1 MEKKDRDLNLDVLKI
16 IIMLMVMCLHYLS
29 HQNFLHMYE
38 IGTPMYFMSW
48 FLYGVCVVSVDVFV
62 IITGYF
68 MCGRNFK
75 PEKHVHRVLDILL
88 STQFCSII
96 IGLICYIVFKETVG
110 KEDIIRTIFPTATN
124 TNWFITA
131 YVLLLILAP
140 IADVFVKKINQST
153 YKRVI
158 MLMFLFICVLPT
170 ISFQYRLMTK
180 IEPGV
185 IVLFL
190 FLYLVGGYLSRYRV
204 HVRKTYSAIIY
215 MTTVFLLVVSKFF
228 LDYIISNVPLIANKL
243 GSELSE
249 KYADKFY
256 EYSSFLVVVG
266 AIALFCYFRE
276 IKLSTS
282 TTGKN
287 IISFLSTSTLT
298 VYVCHDQQ
306 IFRKNVL
313 WNKIVNT
320 DLLVTGK
327 FSIILL
333 PALMIITVI
342 AIYILFAC
350 FHNFVIKEFISKK
363 VMNSDICGK
372 SKKLIINSKIYS
384 LYMRFISGF

>member
-88 STQFCSII
+88 CMPWST
-96 IGLICYIVFKETVG
+96 
-110 KEDIIRTIFPTATN
+110 D
-124 TNWFITA
+124 
-131 YVLLLILAP
+131 
-140 IADVFVKKINQST
+140 
-153 YKRVI
+153 
-158 MLMFLFICVLPT
+158 
-170 ISFQYRLMTK
+170 
-180 IEPGV
+180 
-185 IVLFL
+185 
-190 FLYLVGGYLSRYRV
+190 
-204 HVRKTYSAIIY
+204 
-215 MTTVFLLVVSKFF
+215 
-228 LDYIISNVPLIANKL
+228 
-243 GSELSE
+243 
-249 KYADKFY
+249 
-256 EYSSFLVVVG
+256 
-266 AIALFCYFRE
+266 
-276 IKLSTS
+276 
-282 TTGKN
+282 
-287 IISFLSTSTLT
+287 
-298 VYVCHDQQ
+298 
-306 IFRKNVL
+306 FRKNVL